1 MGWGSVIGGGLSA
14 VGSIASGLL
23 GNRGSGHSAQYY
35 ADVNYKQARSLALN
49 QPSWLVEGAKN
60 AGLHPLAVLGMN
72 VGSGQSFSMGDT
84 GSDYK
89 DTSWLNDAGQ
99 GIARAAGALVDR
111 KTRAQQDQFNQVQM
125 QQKLENNDL
134 QNQLLRAQIR
144 QYGVDDAV
152 ATLANGARMAITHQ
166 QQNPPFSVSRN
177 GTVIDGQGDSTTSE
191 LFKVKPP
198 ELWANHPQ
206 TPAAEAG
213 SHPEVKFAR
222 TALGGYAPVRSQA
235 MEEALEDDYYGGI
248 SYNIRNRIGTSLS
261 AQSFAP
267 PRDSLPDR
275 GKTGRWIWMF
285 DPYSGD
291 WYPWDRNRGIMD
303 KLTDVLPF
311 GRAVKRS
318 LR

>member
-1 MGWGSVIGGGLSA
+1 MDWGSVIGGGLSA
-14 VGSIASGLL
+14 AGSIASGLL

-84 GSDYK
+84 GSNYK

-166 QQNPPFSVSRN
+166 QQNPPFPVSRN
-177 GTVIDGQGDSTTSE
+177 GTVIDGQGDSTVSS

-206 TPAAEAG
+206 TPFAEAG
-213 SHPEVKFAR
+213 SHPEIKWTR
-222 TALGGYAPVRSQA
+222 TAFGGYSPVRSQA
-235 MEEALEDDYYGGI
+235 LEEALEDDYIGGLRFNVRNGLG
-248 SYNIRNRIGTSLS
+248 SIRSDQR
-261 AQSFAP
+261 FAP
-267 PRDSLPDR
+267 PREYLPDR
-275 GKTGRWIWMF
+275 GKSGQYYWLYDIIN
-285 DPYSGD
+285 GD
-291 WYPWDRNRGIMD
+291 WFPASVREPVSTKFKRQ
-303 KLTDVLPF
+303 F
-311 GRAVKRS
+311 GFSR
-318 LR
+318 

>member
-1 MGWGSVIGGGLSA
+1 MDWGSVIGGGLSA
-14 VGSIASGLL
+14 AGSIASGLL

-84 GSDYK
+84 GSNYK

-166 QQNPPFSVSRN
+166 QQNPPFPASRN
-177 GTVIDGQGDSTTSE
+177 GTVIDGQGDSTVSS

-206 TPAAEAG
+206 TPFAEAG
-213 SHPEVKFAR
+213 SHPEIKWTR
-222 TALGGYAPVRSQA
+222 TAFGGYSPVRSQA
-235 MEEALEDDYYGGI
+235 LEEALEDDYIGGLRF
-248 SYNIRNRIGTSLS
+248 NIRNGLGSIRSD
-261 AQSFAP
+261 QRFAP
-267 PRDSLPDR
+267 PREYLPDR
-275 GKTGRWIWMF
+275 GKSGQYYWLYDIIN
-285 DPYSGD
+285 GD
-291 WYPWDRNRGIMD
+291 WFPASVREPVFTKFKRQ
-303 KLTDVLPF
+303 F
-311 GRAVKRS
+311 GFSR
-318 LR
+318 